1 MLMCFDGDTE
11 EACAVKLSAWCII
24 HFGCAATCSHNRS
37 MHGRMQNLH
46 IVVQHLSL
54 GRRWQALSSKKERK
68 THERPAR
75 ARARSLAARSRS
87 RFRVQYRYI
96 RSPRGF
102 GNQKRAVSYVAH
114 LQILTAD
121 RTHYHTM

>member
-1 MLMCFDGDTE
+1 
-11 EACAVKLSAWCII
+11 
-24 HFGCAATCSHNRS
+24 
-37 MHGRMQNLH
+37 MQNLH

-75 ARARSLAARSRS
+75 ARAYALRSPLARS

>member
-1 MLMCFDGDTE
+1 
-11 EACAVKLSAWCII
+11 
-24 HFGCAATCSHNRS
+24 
-37 MHGRMQNLH
+37 MQNLH

-75 ARARSLAARSRS
+75 ARAALAARSLALPGT
-87 RFRVQYRYI
+87 VLYRYI

-102 GNQKRAVSYVAH
+102 ATKSARCPM
-114 LQILTAD
+114 L
-121 RTHYHTM
+121 HTYKS

>member
-1 MLMCFDGDTE
+1 
-11 EACAVKLSAWCII
+11 
-24 HFGCAATCSHNRS
+24 
-37 MHGRMQNLH
+37 MQNLH

-75 ARARSLAARSRS
+75 ARAALAARSLALPGT
-87 RFRVQYRYI
+87 VPVY